1 MNVKSC
7 KKLKTVL
14 FSNHVKKD
22 RVKTEFSVFKNG
34 PNQLTTSNTKY
45 NAFVIW
51 LTLNDICR

>member
-14 FSNHVKKD
+14 FAN
-22 RVKTEFSVFKNG
+22 VFING

-51 LTLNDICR
+51 LTVNDIYR